1 MCNNPCKQKLYSSF
15 KCNCLFYH
23 KSIFHQINEI
33 TQFWDALFNLK
44 WFHQNIISHKSFL
57 DILTSL
63 NYTSIINK
71 NVYMQSISSR
81 YAYLIQICDFMT
93 SVVPYIIKEV
103 LCMTQEFF
111 PTRKSMWLKIPT
123 HTSRQTER
131 KVMLLE
137 MVYSL
142 EM

>member
-63 NYTSIINK
+63 NLHEYHQQKCVHAINIFK
-71 NVYMQSISSR
+71 
-81 YAYLIQICDFMT
+81 ICLSNSDLWFYDECRAIYHQRG
-93 SVVPYIIKEV
+93 SVHDPRK
-103 LCMTQEFF
+103 F
-111 PTRKSMWLKIPT
+111 PTRKACDWKYQRTRVGKQKEKSCCWKWSI
-123 HTSRQTER
+123 H
-131 KVMLLE
+131 
-137 MVYSL
+137 
-142 EM
+142 